1 MESVDFIMREV
12 LGKYILLDRIAVGGM
27 AEVFRAKLTGE
38 KGFEKLIVVKK
49 MLPQLAEDPEMV
61 THFIDEAKLAALLQH
76 ENIIHVYDFG
86 ETEGSYFIAMEY
98 LFGKDLKSVFTKTS
112 QINAPLGL
120 ENSLLIAAK
129 ICEGLEYAHNLKDL
143 HGASLNI
150 IHRDISPQNIFITYD
165 GKVKI
170 IDFGIA
176 KTTTQ
181 TTKTQ
186 VGIIKGKVAY
196 MSPEQAEGKSI
207 DKRSDIFAAG
217 IILYE
222 MITGQEMYSGDTME
236 VLNKA
241 IHAQY
246 EPLEDIA
253 PDMPSQVYDILHR
266 ALHKNIDERYQSCGE
281 MMADI
286 ENCLY
291 EMGCRPTTKIL
302 EQYIA
307 RLFDKEY
314 LKEKDK
320 SIEILKDTAD
330 EEMAEHATSPAN
342 QNYQKTRVINR
353 KVGAKDVI
361 KPAINYAKQFKEKT
375 SIKALQR
382 FSKKIVSGKKKWAA
396 LISVLI
402 LLTIFGTILIKSI
415 QAKKA
420 KPPEPAL
427 SMDFFKK
434 IPKIIIDDI
443 KEDMDRRK
451 KSSPQERE
459 PGR

>member
-1 MESVDFIMREV
+1 MPLSMKKKF
-12 LGKYILLDRIAVGGM
+12 GKYILLDRIAVGGM

-49 MLPQLAEDPEMV
+49 MLPHMVEEPEMV

-98 LFGKDLKSVFTKTS
+98 LFGKDLKSIFTKSS
-112 QINAPLGL
+112 QINTPIGI
-120 ENSLLIAAK
+120 ENSLLIASK

-181 TTKTQ
+181 ASKTC

-196 MSPEQAEGKSI
+196 MSPEQAGGKSI
-207 DKRSDIFAAG
+207 DRRSDIFAAG

-222 MITGQEMYSGDTME
+222 MITGQEMYPGDTIQA
-236 VLNKA
+236 LNKA

-246 EPLEDIA
+246 ERPENIA
-253 PDMPSQVYDILHR
+253 PSLPPKVYEILHR
-266 ALHKNIDERYQSCGE
+266 ALNKNIEERYQSCGE
-281 MMADI
+281 MMAEI

-291 EMGCRPTTKIL
+291 DMDCRPNTKML
-302 EQYIA
+302 EKSITD
-307 RLFDKEY
+307 LFCKEY
-314 LKEKDK
+314 SDEKNK
-320 SIEILKDTAD
+320 SIEILKYTLD
-330 EEMAEHATSPAN
+330 EEQTNPKVAIAN
-342 QNYQKTRVINR
+342 QNYQKTRVMSN
-353 KVGAKDVI
+353 KTDDKDI
-361 KPAINYAKQFKEKT
+361 K
-375 SIKALQR
+375 IKNDIIDY
-382 FSKKIVSGKKKWAA
+382 SKKIFFGNKKWVI

-402 LLTIFGTILIKSI
+402 ILTFIGLILIKSKNTK
-415 QAKKA
+415 QAKQ
-420 KPPEPAL
+420 PVL
-427 SMDFFKK
+427 SIDFIKK
-434 IPKIIIDDI
+434 LPQKIIDDI
-443 KEDMDRRK
+443 KDSQKTDRNHTPRRK
-451 KSSPQERE
+451 E
-459 PGR
+459 PNR

>member
-1 MESVDFIMREV
+1 MKEKF
-12 LGKYILLDRIAVGGM
+12 GKYTLLDRIAVGGM

-49 MLPQLAEDPEMV
+49 MLPHMAEDPEMV
-61 THFIDEAKLAALLQH
+61 SHFIDEAKLAALLQH

-98 LFGKDLKSVFTKTS
+98 LFGKDLKSVFSKSS
-112 QINAPLGL
+112 QINSPISF
-120 ENSLLIAAK
+120 ENSLLIASK

-181 TTKTQ
+181 TSKTQ

-207 DKRSDIFAAG
+207 DRRSDIFAAG
-217 IILYE
+217 IIFYE
-222 MITGQEMYSGDTME
+222 MITGKEMYSGDTME
-236 VLNKA
+236 VFNKA
-241 IHAQY
+241 INARY
-246 EPLEDIA
+246 ELPEDIT
-253 PDMPSQVYDILHR
+253 PGLPSKIYDILHR
-266 ALHKNIDERYQSCGE
+266 ALNKNINDRYQSCRE

-291 EMGCRPTTKIL
+291 EVGSRPNTRIL
-302 EQYIA
+302 EKYITG
-307 RLFDKEY
+307 LFKKEY
-314 LKEKDK
+314 SDEIKK
-320 SIEILKDTAD
+320 SIEILKPTFYV
-330 EEMAEHATSPAN
+330 EQTKPEIQIAN
-342 QNYQKTRVINR
+342 QGYQKTRVINQGNAAGTEDINVR
-353 KVGAKDVI
+353 KDVVE
-361 KPAINYAKQFKEKT
+361 Y
-375 SIKALQR
+375 
-382 FSKKIVSGKKKWAA
+382 SKKIVSGNKRWII

-402 LLTIFGTILIKSI
+402 ILSVSGFVFVKNRE
-415 QAKKA
+415 AKRA
-420 KPPEPAL
+420 KQPEL
-427 SMDFFKK
+427 SVDFLKK
-434 IPKIIIDDI
+434 LPKIIVDDI
-443 KEDMDRRK
+443 N
-451 KSSPQERE
+451 KSMKSGEKNSLPERE
-459 PGR
+459 PAK